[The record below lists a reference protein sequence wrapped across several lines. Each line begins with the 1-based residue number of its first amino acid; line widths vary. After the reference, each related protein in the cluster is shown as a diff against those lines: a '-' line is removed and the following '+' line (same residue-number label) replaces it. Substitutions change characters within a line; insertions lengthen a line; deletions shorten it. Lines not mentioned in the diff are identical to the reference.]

1 MTYTDLINQFLEK
14 SKKEHK
20 WSKVNSLRYI
30 TSETEED
37 EDGFPL
43 LLDEYYW
50 TTEKIGTWIT
60 NRQRKLLVSLNKSV
74 TLNSVNN
81 IDVSFGFFDRKTGA
95 STLNF
100 TKSYREEIIR
110 VKTIKND

>member
-20 WSKVNSLRYI
+20 WSKVKSLRYI

-60 NRQRKLLVSLNKSV
+60 NRQRRLLVSLNKSV

-95 STLNF
+95 STVSF
-100 TKSYREEIIR
+100 TKSYREEVIR
-110 VKTIKND
+110 VRTIK